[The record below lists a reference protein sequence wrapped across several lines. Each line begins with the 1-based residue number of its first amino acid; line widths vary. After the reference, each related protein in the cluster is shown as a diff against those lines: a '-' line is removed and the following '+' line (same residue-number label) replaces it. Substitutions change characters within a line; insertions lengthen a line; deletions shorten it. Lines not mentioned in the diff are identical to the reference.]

1 MKQVICTTENTDV
14 WELAQVLN
22 EEQIQS
28 LLSSLLIQGK
38 IEDYQITYPNN

>member
-1 MKQVICTTENTDV
+1 MKKVICTTENTDV

-28 LLSSLLIQGK
+28 LLSSLLMQGK
-38 IEDYQITYPNN
+38 IEDYEITYPSN